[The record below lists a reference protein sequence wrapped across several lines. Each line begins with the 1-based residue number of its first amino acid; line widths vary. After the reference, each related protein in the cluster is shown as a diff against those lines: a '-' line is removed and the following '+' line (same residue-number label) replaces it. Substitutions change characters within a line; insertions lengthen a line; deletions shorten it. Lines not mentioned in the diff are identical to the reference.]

1 MDSEDFKS
9 FLKSYPWEPLFP
21 LGSDIPIPT
30 AQELEFAN
38 LISQQNFT
46 CRDEIL
52 GIANSLDTSD
62 FYTLITFS
70 VRMAIFSM
78 RVHDVKAL
86 KAGIVCF
93 MIDENE
99 VDYRDILRAL
109 SILEYCASKSNVN
122 FHDMVVPLCSL
133 ASTRRR

>member
-93 MIDENE
+93 MIWWCPC
-99 VDYRDILRAL
+99 VRLLQLGVVVQL
-109 SILEYCASKSNVN
+109 STTIFHAHHRIDQLKS
-122 FHDMVVPLCSL
+122 
-133 ASTRRR
+133 